1 MQTLH
6 TQIEGSAKF
15 APTTPGRH
23 VVLEMDGIFALN
35 AATYKIDHS
44 VRFVVLDDLVL
55 VARRRRRR
63 NNAGGEAAGA
73 GAGGAGAGGR
83 QVPGKLI
90 AERCWPLNEML
101 VLDTKDTAS
110 TFSAFLFRISLF
122 IWCRS

>member
-6 TQIEGSAKF
+6 AQIEGSSKF

-23 VVLEMDGIFALN
+23 VVIEMDGIFALN

-44 VRFVVLDDLVL
+44 VRFVVLDDAVL
-55 VARRRRRR
+55 VAKRRRRR
-63 NNAGGEAAGA
+63 NVGGEDASSRAA
-73 GAGGAGAGGR
+73 
-83 QVPGKLI
+83 QGKLI

-110 TFSAFLFRISLF
+110 WSISIMPPIL
-122 IWCRS
+122 I